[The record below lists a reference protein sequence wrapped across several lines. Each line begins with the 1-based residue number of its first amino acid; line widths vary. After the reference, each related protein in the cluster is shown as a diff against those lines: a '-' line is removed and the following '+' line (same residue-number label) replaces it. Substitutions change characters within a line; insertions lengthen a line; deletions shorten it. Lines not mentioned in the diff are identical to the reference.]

1 MESKQERF
9 TNLESMLLTIMDEV
23 SPQIKYWLYMLVE
36 VQLLPNQYL
45 KSQEQ
50 KQAYF

>member
-1 MESKQERF
+1 MESKQEQF
-9 TNLESMLLTIMDEV
+9 TNLESMQLTIMDEV
-23 SPQIKYWLYMLVE
+23 SLQLKYWLYMPAE